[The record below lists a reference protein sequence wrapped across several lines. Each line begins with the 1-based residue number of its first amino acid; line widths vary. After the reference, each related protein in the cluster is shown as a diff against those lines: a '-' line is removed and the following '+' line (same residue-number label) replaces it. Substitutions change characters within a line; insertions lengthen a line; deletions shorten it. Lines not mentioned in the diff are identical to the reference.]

1 MSTSQ
6 KTNTE
11 SRVDS
16 HSPDSTISATPVTQ
30 LISSTAVTL
39 MEGRSGL
46 TTLVTSDL
54 ASTNGVEDDETD
66 RTRAIDDADEAI
78 LEAALDLNQMAP
90 RSAQRKKPA
99 LEADPPEETAA
110 ADLVLPLV

>member
-1 MSTSQ
+1 MGNTEKSAMSTSQ

-16 HSPDSTISATPVTQ
+16 HSSDSTISATPVTQ

-54 ASTNGVEDDETD
+54 ASTNGVEADETDQEAAHEVGDDEAD

-78 LEAALDLNQMAP
+78 LEAALD
-90 RSAQRKKPA
+90 PA
-99 LEADPPEETAA
+99 LE
-110 ADLVLPLV
+110 